1 MDKVKTL
8 EIQCTDCG
16 TWFNSP
22 IFFGDMDS
30 FSSST
35 VIGNTVQCP
44 KCNKLVSCNKEN
56 MRILSDNGGFSGIDT
71 I

>member
-8 EIQCTDCG
+8 EIRCTNCG

-22 IFFGDMDS
+22 IFFGDTGS
-30 FSSST
+30 FDAST
-35 VIGNTVQCP
+35 VLGNIVQCP
-44 KCNKLVSCNKEN
+44 NCNKMVSCNKEN
-56 MRILSDNGGFSGIDT
+56 MRVRSKNGGFSGIDT